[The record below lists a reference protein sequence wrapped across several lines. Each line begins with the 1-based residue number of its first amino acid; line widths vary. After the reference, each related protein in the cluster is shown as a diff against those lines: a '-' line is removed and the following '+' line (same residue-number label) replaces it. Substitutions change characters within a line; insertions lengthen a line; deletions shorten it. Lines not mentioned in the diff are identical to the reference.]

1 MSLGVVMVKTK
12 IKSYP
17 LMIFLFVLF
26 YKNINSVDVIQ
37 TIVSISRQ
45 QQKLMRLYRNFHQV
59 S

>member
-1 MSLGVVMVKTK
+1 
-12 IKSYP
+12 
-17 LMIFLFVLF
+17 
-26 YKNINSVDVIQ
+26 VDVIQ